1 MNNNSM
7 QVTNDEQPSAQAAV
21 QIQTTPV
28 VQDEAPTSNAEL
40 SIEATKTNF
49 KAEMSVPGPNAGQM
63 INAATRILGLAG
75 SVVGPAVVLK
85 FSANLVMPWYGVW
98 ALVVVV
104 AVLPLVH
111 VVVGNRHDK
120 QQ

>member
-7 QVTNDEQPSAQAAV
+7 QVANEEQPSAQAAV

-28 VQDEAPTSNAEL
+28 VQGEVPTSNAEVDIMAARTAL
-40 SIEATKTNF
+40 KV
-49 KAEMSVPGPNAGQM
+49 KMSVPGPNAGQV
-63 INAATRILGLAG
+63 INVAPRILGLVG
-75 SVVGPAVVLK
+75 SVVGAAVVLN
-85 FSANLVMPWYGVW
+85 FAAAVVMPWYGLW

-104 AVLPLVH
+104 ATLPLLH